1 MNMKEPLIKA
11 NRVFKYSISF
21 QATNEESR
29 EVSDFSDSGFII
41 ENETDEIG
49 DILKLAQQT
58 YGIYY
63 PIAFGV
69 WESTSPEQ
77 NAKYFEKGIE
87 TYYGLF
93 IKNED
98 GTDITEEEYDFIT
111 FLLSDGNYNKSE
123 FTDYAVGGVVLGAL
137 ALGVGGLI
145 AYYYFNKRKKGYPTG
160 RAWTKEHYHDN
171 EDEDYEVEPSKRK
184 VPARNRKYVNG
195 GGVGEIKLKITTSID
210 SFDKHYDEVGF
221 TKRELSLPKQD
232 VNKNWY
238 VTTKD
243 NSIAEQL
250 IEDGYVEKY
259 SEGGGVDDRHKVFET
274 QEYYAIKNENGWS
287 LGYKGSSSELQFS
300 PHTMP
305 ITFISKQKAQEFIDR
320 NLVKNPFIKKGV
332 VVKLYADGGT
342 TTTRP
347 TTTPEV
353 VPDTDTKP
361 SKPKTPFQP
370 KHIPKP
376 KARKYDFILIK

>member
-1 MNMKEPLIKA
+1 MKEPLIKA
-11 NRVFKYSISF
+11 NRVFKYSITF
-21 QATNEESR
+21 QETNQESR

-63 PIAFGV
+63 PISFGA
-69 WESTSPEQ
+69 WESTTPEH

-87 TYYGLF
+87 TYYALF

-160 RAWTKEHYHDN
+160 SAWTKEHYHHN

-184 VPARNRKYVNG
+184 VPARNRKFVNG
-195 GGVGEIKLKITTSID
+195 GGVDGGIANENLIVYFESGKGESFIYRITKLNGEELYASWLGSSATKEIIELKYKLESKYSKFIFNNDHSD
-210 SFDKHYDEVGF
+210 SRYYGVIVINDGKVEEYNTNTDKWLNK
-221 TKRELSLPKQD
+221 KRELGLEKF
-232 VNKNWY
+232 VN
-238 VTTKD
+238 
-243 NSIAEQL
+243 
-250 IEDGYVEKY
+250 
-259 SEGGGVDDRHKVFET
+259 
-274 QEYYAIKNENGWS
+274 
-287 LGYKGSSSELQFS
+287 
-300 PHTMP
+300 
-305 ITFISKQKAQEFIDR
+305 
-320 NLVKNPFIKKGV
+320 
-332 VVKLYADGGT
+332 GGT

-361 SKPKTPFQP
+361 RKPKTPFQP

-376 KARKYDFILIK
+376 KARKYDFILIKK